1 MSNLTTLIIV
11 VSLVW
16 HFPNLSIS
24 DKERLL
30 EYFLDGLPSDDGAFG
45 FLKPLLWAAAGDIS
59 LNVRF
64 LLNWL
69 LRKQIVWSCQEL
81 NFLSLFKR
89 LRHQAAMITN
99 FR

>member
-1 MSNLTTLIIV
+1 MSKKTTLTIV

-30 EYFLDGLPSDDGAFG
+30 EYFLNGLPSDDGAFS
-45 FLKPLLWAAAGDIS
+45 FFKTLPWAAAGGTS
-59 LNVRF
+59 LNSYF

-69 LRKQIVWSCQEL
+69 LSKQIVWSCQEL
-81 NFLSLFKR
+81 SVLFVIQKT
-89 LRHQAAMITN
+89 QT
-99 FR
+99 

>member
-1 MSNLTTLIIV
+1 MSNLATLTIV

-30 EYFLDGLPSDDGAFG
+30 EYFLDGLLSDDGAFG
-45 FLKPLLWAAAGDIS
+45 FLKPLLWAAGNTS
-59 LNVRF
+59 LNTRF

-69 LRKQIVWSCQEL
+69 LRKQIV
-81 NFLSLFKR
+81 
-89 LRHQAAMITN
+89 
-99 FR
+99 